1 MAVPGEMDANRELMV
16 DGNAVAG
23 LLRSIFGTEMTV
35 APARC
40 AHCGTV
46 SEVGALLA
54 FAQHK
59 PAVVLRCPA
68 CENVVMRVSPTP
80 AGTFLDLRG
89 AAYVRLGGER
99 G

>member
-1 MAVPGEMDANRELMV
+1 MRGDVDTNRELMV

-23 LLRSIFGTEMTV
+23 TLRSLFGREMTV

-46 SEVGALLA
+46 SEIGALLA
-54 FAQHK
+54 FTQHK

-68 CENVVMRVSPTP
+68 CEKVVMRISPTP
-80 AGTFLDLRG
+80 RGTFVDLRG
-89 AAYVRLGGER
+89 ASYVRLGGER
-99 G
+99 ER